1 MDSVLQASCSS
12 SEVMR
17 YIQIGLLCVQERALD
32 RPNMSDVIFMLSN
45 EAVALPHP
53 KEPAFLSQL
62 SSTDADSSSGRQ
74 TYYSK
79 NDITMSEVDAR

>member
-1 MDSVLQASCSS
+1 MDSALHSSCSS

-45 EAVALPHP
+45 ESVALPHP
-53 KEPAFLSQL
+53 KEPAFLTQL
-62 SSTDADSSSGRQ
+62 SSTDADSSSSRQ
-74 TYYSK
+74 RYYSK
-79 NDITMSEVDAR
+79 NDMTISEVDAR